1 MFTEPLSGLRVPT
14 LNAAWV
20 VPPRGVDEKASLAQ
34 QFPSLVLSALMVVDA
49 ECSGAWECKKTDRK
63 RCGLVRF

>member
-1 MFTEPLSGLRVPT
+1 MFIEPLSGLKVST

-20 VPPRGVDEKASLAQ
+20 VPSRGVDEKASLAQ
-34 QFPSLVLSALMVVDA
+34 QFPSLLLSALMVVDT

-63 RCGLVRF
+63 RCGFMRF